1 MDFIKMHSNAN
12 DFVIIDRR
20 SIGDAVVDYAAIA
33 HRRTGVGCDQVV
45 TIDRSDGG
53 TDCTITIHNPD
64 GSQAAMCGNA
74 AMCVGKLL
82 MDELGTTSASITI
95 GDRVVLAEK
104 SKTGMILVNLGKP
117 KLAWQDIPI
126 AHECDTL
133 KVPLSIPG
141 YPQPVGVNMGNTH
154 MVFFVASVRDCKL
167 EELGP
172 LVEHNSIFPQRT
184 NVCVAEVVTRSQITL
199 RVWERGTGETFSCG
213 SGSCAALIAGVRL
226 GVTERKCT
234 VSMPGGDLLTEWQE
248 SGDTVVGSGVTE
260 SFRGVL

>member
-1 MDFIKMHSNAN
+1 MHSNAN

-45 TIDRSDGG
+45 TIYRSSS
-53 TDCTITIHNPD
+53 TDCLVTIHNAD
-64 GSQAAMCGNA
+64 GSQAEMCGNA

-82 MDELGTTSASITI
+82 MDELGTTSASMTI
-95 GDRVVLAEK
+95 GDRIVLAEK
-104 SKTGMILVNLGKP
+104 SKTGMIRVNLGKP

-126 AHECDTL
+126 ACECDTL
-133 KVPLSIPG
+133 RVPLSIPK

-154 MVFFVASVRDCKL
+154 MVFFVASVRNCKL

-248 SGDTVVGSGVTE
+248 SGDTVVSSGVTE
-260 SFRGVL
+260 SFRGIL

>member
-1 MDFIKMHSNAN
+1 MNFIKMHSNAN

-20 SIGDAVVDYAAIA
+20 NTGDAAIDYAAIA
-33 HRRTGVGCDQVV
+33 HRKTGVGCDQVV
-45 TIDRSDGG
+45 TIDRSDGS

-82 MDELGTTSASITI
+82 MDELGTISTSITI
-95 GDRVVLAEK
+95 GDRTVVAEK
-104 SKTGMILVNLGKP
+104 VPTGRIRVNLGSP

-126 AHECDTL
+126 ARECDTL
-133 KVPLSIPG
+133 QIPLSIPG
-141 YPQPVGVNMGNTH
+141 YPQPVGVNMGNPH
-154 MVFFVASVRDCKL
+154 VVFFVASVKDCKL

-172 LVEHNSIFPQRT
+172 LVEHDSMFPQRT
-184 NVCVAEVVTRSQITL
+184 NVCVAEVVTRNQITL
-199 RVWERGTGETFSCG
+199 RVWERGTGETCSCG

-226 GVTERKCT
+226 GATERKCVIT
-234 VSMPGGDLLTEWQE
+234 MPGGSLLTEWQE
-248 SGDTVVGSGVTE
+248 SGDTVVSSGVTE